1 MKTTHKIL
9 LAVDGGVNVIL
20 GVLLMLFPVGIVD
33 LLGLP
38 PTDTHFYP
46 SIFGAVLLGIGIALL
61 AEIAGSSGRFRG
73 LGLGGAIIINICG
86 SVALILWLVFGA
98 LEIPLR
104 GQILLWVIG
113 VLVLGIGLAEILARS
128 WTYDP

>member
-1 MKTTHKIL
+1 MKNEHKIL
-9 LAVDGGVNVIL
+9 LAVHGGGNVPL
-20 GVLLMLFPVGIVD
+20 GVLLMLFPLGVV
-33 LLGLP
+33 GLP
-38 PTDTHFYP
+38 PVDPNFYS
-46 SIFGAVLLGIGIALL
+46 SIFGALLLGIGIALL
-61 AEIAGSSGRFRG
+61 AEIVGSGGWIGG

-113 VLVLGIGLAEILARS
+113 VLVLGIGVAEILAKS